1 MDPIVIAG
9 FMGSGKTTVARALA
23 RLLQCELIDLD
34 RHITEKTGRS
44 PKEIIEQDGEPVFR
58 ELETRFLSEVLTASS
73 ARVIALGGGAWT
85 VPANRALIEQHLGH
99 AVWLDTPFETC
110 WQRISASGSERPL
123 ARDKQQTRRLYE
135 NRREVYQLASLHVRT
150 DERLSDDEIAARIL
164 AAVTGNSSAT

>member
-23 RLLQCELIDLD
+23 RSLQCELIDLD

-44 PKEIIEQDGEPVFR
+44 PKEIIEQEGETAFR
-58 ELETRFLSEVLTASS
+58 ELETRFLSEVLSANS

-85 VPANRALIEQHLGH
+85 MPANRALIGQHFGQS
-99 AVWLDTPFETC
+99 VWLDTPFETC

-123 ARDKQQTRRLYE
+123 ARDKQQARRLYE
-135 NRREVYQLASLHVRT
+135 NRREVYQLATLHVRT
-150 DERLSDDEIAARIL
+150 DESLSDDEIAARIL
-164 AAVTGNSSAT
+164 AAVTGNSSGT